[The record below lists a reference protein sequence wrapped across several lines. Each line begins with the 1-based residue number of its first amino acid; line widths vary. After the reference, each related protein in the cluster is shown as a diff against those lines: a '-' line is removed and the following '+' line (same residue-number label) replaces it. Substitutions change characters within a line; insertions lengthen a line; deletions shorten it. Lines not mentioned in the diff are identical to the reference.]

1 MGLQEAGEME
11 TGTYEEGVWRK
22 GTTQGTAGWW
32 DKQGSTHSTK
42 GQTAQAPGLP
52 GPEAV
57 CRHGGNHP

>member
-1 MGLQEAGEME
+1 ME
-11 TGTYEEGVWRK
+11 TGTHEEGVWRK

-57 CRHGGNHP
+57 CRHGMNHP